1 MIVIHGVVVAEN
13 NLMLAKRWFS
23 VNGVL
28 DFRRGK
34 TPLTWIMPIFPLYFK
49 LLLPRSRCS

>member
-1 MIVIHGVVVAEN
+1 MIVIHGVVVTEN
-13 NLMLAKRWFS
+13 NLMLVKRWFS
-23 VNGVL
+23 VNGVF

-49 LLLPRSRCS
+49 LLLRRSRCS